1 MEREE
6 ILIIYEAGPE
16 AVINLI
22 EQQAA
27 IIAELE
33 ERVKSLEE
41 RLNKN
46 SHNSSKP
53 PSTDAYATKKPKP
66 KSRRIKSGKK
76 AGGQKGHPGTTLRM
90 VDNPDETVIYEVNEC
105 SNCHT
110 CLEDKPTFR
119 SFEKA

>member
-1 MEREE
+1 MDREE
-6 ILIIYEAGPE
+6 ILAVYKAGPE

-27 IIAELE
+27 IIAKLE

-53 PSTDAYATKKPKP
+53 PSTDAYATIKPKLKRP
-66 KSRRIKSGKK
+66 PWNNIKDG
-76 AGGQKGHPGTTLRM
+76 
-90 VDNPDETVIYEVNEC
+90 
-105 SNCHT
+105 
-110 CLEDKPTFR
+110 
-119 SFEKA
+119 